1 MNITATNKNLSWR
14 HHDGRSDKCPCCT
27 FNVEIAEHVLLCP
40 EVGRVG
46 HCFCW
51 WEVHCALDFVKH
63 KSNHFLPRVEVAISL
78 CQLLNRNRFF
88 AIFVL
93 CEQRGGGGELHG
105 CHELL
110 PVGWWGCARHPWI
123 GWLHNRS
130 CPHTLEGA
138 WWVSALST
146 LSSGVRAWSHPSSQF
161 QSLPT
166 QRLEDIGFQPLRYV
180 GKGPC
185 RQWEDDVNRQEEV
198 GVRERGCGTKQCLVV
213 SLSTWQG

>member
-1 MNITATNKNLSWR
+1 MGGVTSALAAQSTWKSQSTFFCVQRSVGWATAFVGGRCTVHLTSSNTNPIISFLELKLPS
-14 HHDGRSDKCPCCT
+14 PCASFSTEIGSLPSSCFVT
-27 FNVEIAEHVLLCP
+27 NV
-40 EVGRVG
+40 
-46 HCFCW
+46 
-51 WEVHCALDFVKH
+51 
-63 KSNHFLPRVEVAISL
+63 
-78 CQLLNRNRFF
+78 
-88 AIFVL
+88 
-93 CEQRGGGGELHG
+93 GGGELHG
-105 CHELL
+105 CRELL